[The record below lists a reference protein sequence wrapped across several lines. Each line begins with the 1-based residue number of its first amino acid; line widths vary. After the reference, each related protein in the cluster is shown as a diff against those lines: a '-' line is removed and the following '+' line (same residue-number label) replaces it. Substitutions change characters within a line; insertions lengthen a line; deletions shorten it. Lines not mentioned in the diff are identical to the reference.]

1 VYFSLFFLSRAAHVN
16 KQEGTLNVGKKKAER
31 TQPADP
37 KKARWCVPWIFFS
50 LIYLRVSAD
59 GI

>member
-1 VYFSLFFLSRAAHVN
+1 LSRAAHVN

-50 LIYLRVSAD
+50 LIYLRISVD